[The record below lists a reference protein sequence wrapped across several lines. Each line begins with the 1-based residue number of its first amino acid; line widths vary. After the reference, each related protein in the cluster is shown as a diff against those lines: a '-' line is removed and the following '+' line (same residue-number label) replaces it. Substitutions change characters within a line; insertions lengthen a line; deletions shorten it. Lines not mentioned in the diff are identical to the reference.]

1 MKKTSIIPISLAVII
16 TGAVVLWL
24 AIEAPARAVQRTL
37 AAINSLSVGETTE
50 AELLTRKEFQTID
63 RMCHGATCF
72 YHVAIENTLLS
83 NLRLAP
89 RTTLWTWVQV
99 RDGLVTG
106 VSVIVTRAGIQAIS
120 VNQQKVLP
128 KECSAVPCVK
138 HFVLPN
144 KAMSSV
150 DILFD
155 NQSDLRNHIPQ
166 AVDARCWSRLHGCST
181 YAELIPLT
189 QGMNLGQ
196 TEPVQRLWENKIR

>member
-1 MKKTSIIPISLAVII
+1 MKKSSIIPVILAVVI
-16 TGAVVLWL
+16 TGVVVLWL

-37 AAINSLSVGETTE
+37 AAVNSLSVGETTE

-63 RMCHGATCF
+63 RMCHEATCF
-72 YHVAIENTLLS
+72 YHVTIENTLLTK
-83 NLRLAP
+83 LHLAP

-120 VNQQKVLP
+120 VNQQKSLP
-128 KECSAVPCVK
+128 KECSATPCVK

-181 YAELIPLT
+181 YSELIPLT
-189 QGMNLGQ
+189 QGMNL
-196 TEPVQRLWENKIR
+196 E